1 MASHNHIRYTTDGP
15 AGAEARIERDQT
27 IVAEAVRRAL
37 PGDELVALV
46 LAGGY
51 GRGEGGYRVSDG
63 DYLPYN
69 DYDYFVVVNGGRS
82 AGRRIARQ
90 LGIVAHELEEQV
102 GVEVDFALLR
112 ASRLPRL
119 EFTLMYAELQHGHR
133 ITCGRDD
140 ALSDMRS
147 MPIEQVPLSEFTR
160 LMLNRGSLLLMN
172 QQQLSAGGP
181 KTADELEQFSRYLD
195 KALLAC
201 ADARLAATG
210 RYDSSYT
217 VKRRRLEGLRWSGSR
232 DFLRRYDR
240 ALAARAGDR
249 WSLAAA
255 EATAA
260 QDMVVAD
267 WLESLVELESS
278 RLGQLPDWGQYSS
291 ARVGKG
297 QSAAGVTG
305 ILRNLAV
312 TMRDFGPGELVRNAT
327 WALRYPRE
335 RLISVLPGLLRPE
348 LGVPCS
354 AIAEALSQPPGLD
367 RATLADRF
375 LGYWA
380 RYN

>member
-1 MASHNHIRYTTDGP
+1 MAMRDQIRYTTDGP

-37 PGDELVALV
+37 PGDELVAVV

-51 GRGEGGYRVSDG
+51 GRGEGGYRVCDG

-82 AGRRIARQ
+82 AERRIARQ

-112 ASRLPRL
+112 ASRLRRL

-140 ALSDMRS
+140 ALRHMRP
-147 MPIEQVPLSEFTR
+147 MPIDRVPLSEFTR

-210 RYDSSYT
+210 RYDPSYT
-217 VKRRRLEGLRWSGSR
+217 VKRRRLESLRWSGSQ

-249 WSLAAA
+249 WSLSSA
-255 EATAA
+255 EAKAA
-260 QDMVVAD
+260 QDLVVAD
-267 WLESLVELESS
+267 WLESLAELETT
-278 RLGQLPDWGQYSS
+278 RLGQLPGWDRYSS
-291 ARVGKG
+291 ARIGKG
-297 QSAAGVTG
+297 QSADGLTG
-305 ILRNLAV
+305 TLRNLAV

-327 WALRYPRE
+327 WSLRYPRE
-335 RLISVLPGLLRPE
+335 RLISVLPGLLRPD

-354 AIAEALSQPPGLD
+354 AIAAALSEPHGVD
-367 RATLADRF
+367 RETLADRF
-375 LGYWA
+375 LGHWA

>member
-1 MASHNHIRYTTDGP
+1 MASREHIRYTTDGP
-15 AGAEARIERDQT
+15 ARAEARIERDQT
-27 IVAEAVRRAL
+27 LVAEAVRRAI
-37 PGDELVALV
+37 PADQLVALV

-51 GRGEGGYRVSDG
+51 GRGEGGYRMSG
-63 DYLPYN
+63 EAFLPYN
-69 DYDYFVVVNGGRS
+69 DYDYFVVVDGSRS
-82 AGRRIARQ
+82 AARRIAHE
-90 LGIVAHELEEQV
+90 LGAVAHALEERV

-140 ALSDMRS
+140 ALSVMRP
-147 MPIEQVPLSEFTR
+147 MPIDRIPLSEFTR

-172 QQQLSAGGP
+172 QAQLSDGGP
-181 KTADELEQFSRYLD
+181 RTADELEQFSRYLD

-210 RYDSSYT
+210 RYDPSYV
-217 VKRRRLEGLRWSGSR
+217 VKRRRLESLRWSGSR

-240 ALAARAGDR
+240 ALAARTGRR
-249 WSLAAA
+249 WSLAPE
-255 EATAA
+255 EASSA
-260 QDMVVAD
+260 QALVVAD
-267 WLESLVELESS
+267 WLESLAELETS
-278 RLGQLPDWGQYSS
+278 RLGKLPEWDRYAS
-291 ARVGKG
+291 ARIGKG
-297 QSAAGVTG
+297 QSAAGALGV
-305 ILRNLAV
+305 LRNVAV
-312 TMRDFGPGELVRNAT
+312 TMRDFGPGEVFRNAA

-335 RLISVLPGLLRPE
+335 RLISVLPGLLQPD
-348 LGVPCS
+348 LGIPGA

-367 RATLADRF
+367 RATLAERF

>member
-1 MASHNHIRYTTDGP
+1 MDLHNRNRYTNDGP
-15 AGAEARIERDQT
+15 AAAEARIERDQA

-37 PGDELVALV
+37 PGGELVALV

-51 GRGEGGYRVSDG
+51 GRGEGGYRVCDG

-69 DYDYFVVVNGGRS
+69 DYDYFVVVNG
-82 AGRRIARQ
+82 RRPAERQIARQ
-90 LGIVAHELEEQV
+90 LGTVAHELEERV

-140 ALSDMRS
+140 ALSGMRP
-147 MPIEQVPLSEFTR
+147 MPIERIPLAEFTR

-172 QQQLSAGGP
+172 QRQLAAGGP
-181 KTADELEQFSRYLD
+181 KSGDELEQFSRYLD

-201 ADARLAATG
+201 ADARLAAAG
-210 RYDSSYT
+210 RYDPSYA
-217 VKRRRLEGLRWSGSR
+217 VKRRRLDDLRWSGSR

-249 WSLAAA
+249 WPLLAA
-255 EATAA
+255 EAAAA
-260 QDMVVAD
+260 QDLVVAD
-267 WLESLVELESS
+267 WLESLAELETS
-278 RLGQLPDWGQYSS
+278 RLGQLPDWDRYSS
-291 ARVGKG
+291 ARIGKG
-297 QSAAGVTG
+297 QSAAGALGVM
-305 ILRNLAV
+305 RNLAV
-312 TMRDFGPGELVRNAT
+312 TMRDFGPGELMRNAT

-335 RLISVLPGLLRPE
+335 RLISVLPALLRPD

-354 AIAEALSQPPGLD
+354 AIAEALSQPQDLD
-367 RATLADRF
+367 RGMLADRF